1 MCELSQIWSAPVEE
15 IGICSD
21 WHDCE
26 LSQTNRCWLNLFY
39 WPRSSSLCNRSQSI
53 SLKSCKTSGPQVVIS
68 YWSSRF
74 YLLQLKHVSPGN
86 SFFFLQISWSIFTT
100 GEKKQ
105 GMSSRDDES
114 IVNDLHC
121 SYKQPLY
128 GARYSILLCVLC
140 IVHVTVV
147 CMAATDVGSPHEV
160 SSTNTGMHTFWP
172 DEQKM
177 TLVVFK

>member
-68 YWSSRF
+68 CWSSRF

-86 SFFFLQISWSIFTT
+86 SFFLQISRSIFTT
-100 GEKKQ
+100 REKKQ
-105 GMSSRDDES
+105 GSSSRDDES

-128 GARYSILLCVLC
+128 DARYGVLLCVLC
-140 IVHVTVV
+140 MVHVTVACKAV
-147 CMAATDVGSPHEV
+147 PDVGSPHEV

>member
-74 YLLQLKHVSPGN
+74 YLLQLKHASPGN
-86 SFFFLQISWSIFTT
+86 SFFLQISWSIFTNR
-100 GEKKQ
+100 EKKQ
-105 GMSSRDDES
+105 RMSSRDVES
-114 IVNDLHC
+114 RSWTIFTVRTSSLYMVHVMVYCCGC
-121 SYKQPLY
+121 SVRCTL
-128 GARYSILLCVLC
+128 LLCVWQRLTWARPMRYLAQIQEC
-140 IVHVTVV
+140 TRFGR
-147 CMAATDVGSPHEV
+147 TSKK
-160 SSTNTGMHTFWP
+160 W
-172 DEQKM
+172 
-177 TLVVFK
+177 L

>member
-1 MCELSQIWSAPVEE
+1 MFRLETV
-15 IGICSD
+15 
-21 WHDCE
+21 
-26 LSQTNRCWLNLFY
+26 
-39 WPRSSSLCNRSQSI
+39 
-53 SLKSCKTSGPQVVIS
+53 
-68 YWSSRF
+68 
-74 YLLQLKHVSPGN
+74 
-86 SFFFLQISWSIFTT
+86 FFLQISWSILTT
-100 GEKKQ
+100 REKKQ

-114 IVNDLHC
+114 IVNDFHC

-128 GARYSILLCVLC
+128 GARYGVLLCVVC

-147 CMAATDVGSPHEV
+147 CMAAPDVGSPHEV

>member
-1 MCELSQIWSAPVEE
+1 MFRLETV
-15 IGICSD
+15 
-21 WHDCE
+21 
-26 LSQTNRCWLNLFY
+26 
-39 WPRSSSLCNRSQSI
+39 
-53 SLKSCKTSGPQVVIS
+53 
-68 YWSSRF
+68 
-74 YLLQLKHVSPGN
+74 
-86 SFFFLQISWSIFTT
+86 FFFYKYLGQYSQLES
-100 GEKKQ
+100 KKQ

-128 GARYSILLCVLC
+128 GARYGVLLCVLC

-147 CMAATDVGSPHEV
+147 CMAAPDVGSPHEV